1 MTPAHLSVQIADF
14 VAAISLDRLP
24 DSTVRAVKRLVLDTL
39 GCALGA
45 VGAEPVRMLETILP
59 PPGARGARCIS
70 SGRRTSA
77 EGAAGVNGAL
87 VRYLDFM
94 DVYWSRDICHPSEN
108 ITVALA
114 CVEEAGGGGRA
125 LIEAIVAGYEVQIRL
140 CDAFSFQDR
149 GFHHVSAAGF
159 VVPFV
164 AGKAWGQAAGAM
176 AHGSVLGGM
185 RHLTLGVLSHGKLSM
200 AKAIGYPANA
210 AEAITAARLAGAGFT
225 GPLAAYEWL
234 FGRTAGREEDP
245 GALAL
250 DLDTWRLEGVSLK
263 QFPVQYALQAPV
275 AAAIRL
281 HGALRGRLDEVME
294 IRARVRPETLARV
307 ADPEKFRPMD
317 RETADHSLPSCVA
330 MALCDGALTEHQ
342 FEAARF
348 RDPDVMRLTALVEP
362 VGDAAF
368 ERRFPAGRPGAVEV
382 VLRNGERLEA
392 TEEVPL
398 GDRDRPMDD
407 AAVQAKFLSL
417 AEPVIGA
424 DRAARLM
431 TFVEKLETL
440 PCLDPL
446 LDLCAPPATTAAH
459 DLPGLRA

>member
-1 MTPAHLSVQIADF
+1 MSDAAPLSARIAAF
-14 VAAISLDRLP
+14 VAAISLEHLP
-24 DSTVRAVKRLVLDTL
+24 DGTLRAVKRLVLDTL

-45 VGAEPVRMLETILP
+45 VGAEPVRMLEAILP
-59 PPGARGARCIS
+59 PPGAAVARCLGT
-70 SGRRTSA
+70 GRRTTA

-108 ITVALA
+108 IPVALA
-114 CVEEAGGGGRA
+114 CVEEAGGSGRA

-164 AGKAWGQAAGAM
+164 AGKAWGQSAQAM
-176 AHGSVLGGM
+176 AHGSALGGI

-210 AEAITAARLAGAGFT
+210 AGAITAARLAGAGFT
-225 GPLAAYEWL
+225 GPLGCYEWL
-234 FGRTAGREEDP
+234 FAKTAGREEDP
-245 GALAL
+245 GAFAL
-250 DLDTWRLEGVSLK
+250 DHDVWRLEGVSLK
-263 QFPVQYALQAPV
+263 RFPVQYALQAPV

-281 HGALRGRLDEVME
+281 HAALHGRQDEVVA
-294 IRARVRPETLARV
+294 IRARMRPEALHRV
-307 ADPEKFRPMD
+307 ADPQKFKPAD

-342 FEAARF
+342 FEARRF
-348 RDPDVMRLTALVEP
+348 RDADVMRLTALVEA
-362 VGDAAF
+362 VGDAEF
-368 ERRFPAGRPGAVEV
+368 DRRFPDGRPGAVEV
-382 VLRNGERLEA
+382 VLRSGERLEA
-392 TEEVPL
+392 VEEVPL
-398 GDRDRPMDD
+398 GDRHRPMDED
-407 AAVQAKFLSL
+407 AIRAKFRAL

-424 DRAARLM
+424 DRAAGVIAFVDGLEAQPSLDKLM
-431 TFVEKLETL
+431 E
-440 PCLDPL
+440 
-446 LDLCAPPATTAAH
+446 LCTRPA
-459 DLPGLRA
+459 R